1 MTASTVTA
9 PTPSAESVRTPRRA
23 TLVAGRKVTYMPALD
38 GIRAF
43 AVVGV
48 LLYHAGVTWM
58 SGGFLG
64 VDAFFVLSGF
74 LITALL
80 VTEWSGTGGVALLSF
95 WARRARRLLPALF
108 LVLGAVALYAALYA
122 QPAELHGIRIDA
134 LASLGYVANWRFVFS
149 GQGYF
154 DQFTA
159 PSPLRHMWSL
169 AIEEQFYLVWP
180 LVLLGLL
187 RFLRGR
193 LRVVAVA
200 VAALAGASAALMI
213 VLYNPGHDPSRVYY
227 GTDTRAQ
234 SLLIGA
240 FVAVAAGGVP
250 VLGRRLRY
258 LSHSVAIGAVVLL
271 GWMWSHAGENS
282 TRLYQGALTVAAIAV
297 AAVIVSVSQPNS
309 GPLGAVLSLRP
320 LVWIGTI
327 SYGLYL
333 WHWPIYLAM
342 TPSRTGLDGNRLTL
356 ARIGVS
362 ILFATVSYYLVE
374 RPIRSGALR
383 RLKMRALAP
392 ALAVLVTIAIVVTTA
407 GKPPVS
413 ALAAIAAMQKNSK
426 TPPPTL
432 TAEQTRPGAVPP
444 TRVLMVGDS
453 VGWSLANKLGQGDPS
468 LLVWNRGVLGCGI
481 THGGEELIGG
491 VVGEVS
497 ENCNNIATEW
507 AQELSEFNPDLVVV
521 LAGAWEVPD
530 HRINGKWL
538 RPGMQEYHDYV
549 LEAFRTAMSQLGARG
564 AQVVLLTSPYFS
576 GEVHDPTRNWT
587 EFQPYRVDV
596 LNGIFREVVA
606 DSGGAVKLV
615 DLNAYVSPG
624 GKYTS
629 YLDGVKI
636 RDDGVHFTFEG
647 SAFISKWLAPQL
659 RAIALQHP
667 RSEIERRV
675 RSDDRGYKR

>member
-1 MTASTVTA
+1 
-9 PTPSAESVRTPRRA
+9 
-23 TLVAGRKVTYMPALD
+23 MPALD

-43 AVVGV
+43 AVVAV
-48 LLYHAGVTWM
+48 LLYHAGVSWM

-80 VTEWSGTGGVALLSF
+80 VTEWSGTGAVALLAF

-122 QPAELHGIRIDA
+122 QPGDLHRIRMDA

-154 DQFTA
+154 DQFAA

-187 RFLRGR
+187 RVLRGR
-193 LRVVAVA
+193 LRIVAIA
-200 VAALAGASAALMI
+200 VAALAAASAALMV
-213 VLYNPGHDPSRVYY
+213 VLYDPGHDPSRVYY
-227 GTDTRAQ
+227 GTDTRVQ

-250 VLGRRLRY
+250 VLGRRVRY
-258 LSHSVAIGAVVLL
+258 VAHAVAIMAVLLL

-282 TRLYQGALTVAAIAV
+282 TRLYQGALTVAALAV
-297 AAVIVSVSQPNS
+297 ATVIVSVSQTKS

-320 LVWIGTI
+320 VVWIGTI

-342 TPSRTGLDGNRLTL
+342 TPTRTGLDGNRLTI

-362 ILFATVSYYLVE
+362 ILFATVSYYLVQ

-383 RLKMRALAP
+383 RIRMRVLAP
-392 ALAVLVTIAIVVTTA
+392 AMAVLVAIAIVVTTN

-413 ALAAIAAMQKNSK
+413 ALAAIAAMQKHSK

-432 TAEQTRPGAVPP
+432 SAEQARPGAVPP

-453 VGWSLANKLGQGDPS
+453 VGWSLANRLGQGDPS

-481 THGGEELIGG
+481 THGGEELIAG
-491 VVGEVS
+491 VVGKVS
-497 ENCNNIATEW
+497 DNCNNMASEW
-507 AQELSEFNPDLVVV
+507 AQELSEFNPDVVV
-521 LAGAWEVPD
+521 MLAGAWEVPD
-530 HRINGKWL
+530 HLIDGQWL
-538 RPGMQEYHDYV
+538 RPGMPEYHDYV
-549 LEAFRTAMSQLGARG
+549 LQSFQTAVSQLRTRG
-564 AQVVLLTSPYFS
+564 AQIVLLTSPYFS
-576 GEVHDPTRNWT
+576 GQVHDPTRAWP
-587 EFQPYRVDV
+587 EFEPSRVDV
-596 LNGIFREVVA
+596 LNGIFRELAA
-606 DSGGAVKLV
+606 DSGGEVKLI
-615 DLNAYVSPG
+615 DLNAYVSPD

-629 YLDGVKI
+629 YLDGVRI
-636 RDDGVHFTFEG
+636 RDDGVHSTYAG
-647 SAFISKWLAPQL
+647 SALVSKWLSPQL
-659 RAIALQHP
+659 RAIGLDHP
-667 RSEIERRV
+667 RRELQRRV
-675 RSDDRGYKR
+675 RSDDRGYTR